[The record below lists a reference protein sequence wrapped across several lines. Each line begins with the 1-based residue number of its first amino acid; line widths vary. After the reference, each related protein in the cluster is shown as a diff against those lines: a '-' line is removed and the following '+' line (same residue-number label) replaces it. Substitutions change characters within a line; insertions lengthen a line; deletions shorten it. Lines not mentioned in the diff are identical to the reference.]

1 MTAENGRA
9 AVFEGMQNPEMDP
22 VQQLAIG
29 LDKLLSVTTDDI
41 RHLVRWPVTHGSV

>member
-1 MTAENGRA
+1 
-9 AVFEGMQNPEMDP
+9 MQNSEMDQ

-41 RHLVRWPVTHGSV
+41 GHLVKWPLAHGSV